1 MLKPLMQSLSEVDQ
15 RIRAAT
21 RVALFLD
28 FDGTLAP
35 IVEDPAT
42 ASLSAG
48 VRETLA
54 RIAQQDG
61 VITTV
66 ISGRAVEDVYI
77 RIRLEGVIYAGN
89 HGVEIFGRGLRFI
102 EPEAEA
108 RRDRLRRLAEVVTA
122 KIRNFQGVRVEDK
135 GLTVSIHYRQAD
147 EFDLPLIEEAVRAS
161 VLARTASSIR
171 GKSNSSA
178 WR

>member
-1 MLKPLMQSLSEVDQ
+1 MTRAQPKPRRTVLSEVDQ

-28 FDGTLAP
+28 FDVFLF

-42 ASLSAG
+42 FR

-66 ISGRAVEDVYI
+66 M
-77 RIRLEGVIYAGN
+77 AG
-89 HGVEIFGRGLRFI
+89 G
-102 EPEAEA
+102 P
-108 RRDRLRRLAEVVTA
+108 
-122 KIRNFQGVRVEDK
+122 
-135 GLTVSIHYRQAD
+135 
-147 EFDLPLIEEAVRAS
+147 
-161 VLARTASSIR
+161 
-171 GKSNSSA
+171 
-178 WR
+178 